1 MLLSGN
7 QKAKATCNQYAVVA
21 PSVDTKSTGRSFQVM
36 AQSAID
42 KIPPGPELD
51 ALTAEK
57 VFGWKDVHKHEGAL
71 AGKKQD
77 KAGRWRLA
85 KVPYYSTNPVH
96 AYSIEE
102 RMKQLGR
109 SDRYQNELSKITHA
123 KNIPSEWAPP
133 DQRCRAAIK
142 AMGQYGQVVPL
153 SRSRKQPQK

>member
-1 MLLSGN
+1 
-7 QKAKATCNQYAVVA
+7 
-21 PSVDTKSTGRSFQVM
+21 M

-42 KIPPGPELD
+42 RIPPGTKLD
-51 ALTAEK
+51 TLTAEK
-57 VFGWKDVHKHEGAL
+57 VFGWKDVHKHEGTL
-71 AGKKQD
+71 VGKKQD

-96 AYSIEE
+96 AYPIEE

-109 SDRYQNELSKITHA
+109 LDQFQKELSKITRSKH
-123 KNIPSEWAPP
+123 ISSDWASP

-153 SRSRKQPQK
+153 NRSRKQPQRSAEK